1 MSKAFK
7 AIRAPKNFGVTLYD
21 NPDFITIEIDPH
33 ELIALTE
40 KQQIKAVEYVNKVKK
55 TLEGFGAVILV
66 VRKEINGTDN

>member
-7 AIRAPKNFGVTLYD
+7 AIRAPKNFRVTLYE